1 MAPGPRAARG
11 RRRAPQQ
18 PAGRFRPEQ
27 RHPRRG
33 ESRRQAGTSVARRKR
48 GGAARSLRAPAPGGL
63 RRSGAGD
70 VDPQQ
75 TSPRGARSERA
86 ARTHGGARC
95 HRERPGAGARIPA
108 RELDDLGATEKQ
120 GHRMKICRFDDQRIG
135 LVQDNTVRDV
145 TAVVEALGSFA
156 YPLPKYDP
164 FIANLQ
170 SLKPKLEAAARK
182 GKAIPLD
189 QARLLAPVAN
199 PGKIIAAPVNY
210 AKHLQE
216 ALADK
221 GIHHGNLVNEI
232 HKAGMFLKATSAVVG
247 AGEGVKLVHT
257 ERRND
262 HEVELALVIGR
273 TAKNVNA
280 AAALDYV
287 AGYCIGLDMTIRGP
301 EERSLRKSP
310 DSYCVLGPWL
320 VTRDEVPD
328 AGQLGVKITVNGQV
342 KQDAHTSDLILSVAQ
357 LVEWGSA
364 FYTLHPGDVIL
375 TGTPQGV
382 GPVKPGD
389 TMVAT
394 VERIGSMTVAVT

>member
-1 MAPGPRAARG
+1 
-11 RRRAPQQ
+11 
-18 PAGRFRPEQ
+18 
-27 RHPRRG
+27 
-33 ESRRQAGTSVARRKR
+33 
-48 GGAARSLRAPAPGGL
+48 
-63 RRSGAGD
+63 
-70 VDPQQ
+70 
-75 TSPRGARSERA
+75 
-86 ARTHGGARC
+86 
-95 HRERPGAGARIPA
+95 
-108 RELDDLGATEKQ
+108 
-120 GHRMKICRFDDQRIG
+120 MKICRYDDQRIG
-135 LVQDNTVRDV
+135 LVHDDAVRDV
-145 TAVVEALGSFA
+145 TAVVEELGSFR
-156 YPLPKYDP
+156 YPLPRYDP

-170 SLKPKLEAAARK
+170 SLKPKLEAAART

-189 QARLLAPVAN
+189 RVKLLAPVAN

-247 AGEGVKLVHT
+247 PGEGVKLVHT
-257 ERRND
+257 DRRND

-280 AAALDYV
+280 AAALDYI

-320 VTRDEVPD
+320 ATPDEVGDP
-328 AGQLGVKITVNGQV
+328 GSLQVSITVNGETR
-342 KQDAHTSDLILSVAQ
+342 QDASTSDLILSVAE
-357 LVEWGSA
+357 LIAWGSS

-389 TMVAT
+389 TMHARID
-394 VERIGSMTVAVT
+394 RIGAMQVRVS